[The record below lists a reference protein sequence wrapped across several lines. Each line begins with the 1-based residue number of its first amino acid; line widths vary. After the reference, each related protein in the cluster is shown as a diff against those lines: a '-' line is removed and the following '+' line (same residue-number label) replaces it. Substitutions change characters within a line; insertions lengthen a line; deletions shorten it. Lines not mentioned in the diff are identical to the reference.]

1 MVEPETTSSCAD
13 SSRAST
19 SGAPQ
24 PDSGV
29 DACATQAANRAGA
42 EDVLILP
49 LVVAA
54 LAAKRLAQAVLS
66 ILIRL
71 LDWGFVLAVYLTRF
85 PLFVVQVVGDGM
97 IAVVSGLVAW
107 LPVGEEDRR
116 KWRELI
122 AQNWARIRQTIS
134 YKAFEQAVHHAFER
148 GMEWVFRKCRRLT
161 PRGAL
166 YVIAGAALWLP
177 VSFGAATAMHAL
189 LLANAAVLPPW
200 MQLLHPFA
208 TLIAKSKLLVLPAYP
223 AAWPQAK
230 KHPLV
235 QAIAHGY
242 RDFER
247 LSFIQKMELR
257 YRQAEHTFDR
267 AVAVIKRLAASV
279 GLDHALGTLWDGLT
293 GVVTRIANALRHAM
307 HHVLR
312 RLSGAPLIG
321 PAAARYLRDLE
332 RASDRNEKASQ
343 RLRGAFARWS
353 IKFSA
358 EYYEAKEREEATKAA
373 STKMLE
379 GSAAPTG

>member
-1 MVEPETTSSCAD
+1 MVEPKTTPSCAD
-13 SSRAST
+13 ASRAPS
-19 SGAPQ
+19 SIAPRSDV
-24 PDSGV
+24 PADVS
-29 DACATQAANRAGA
+29 ATQAANRAGA

-71 LDWGFVLAVYLTRF
+71 LDWGFVFAVYLTKF
-85 PLFVVQVVGDGM
+85 PLFVVQVLGDGM
-97 IAVVSGLVAW
+97 IALVQGLLSW
-107 LPVGEEDRR
+107 LPVPEEDRR
-116 KWRELI
+116 KWRGLI

-189 LLANAAVLPPW
+189 LLAKAAVLPPW

-208 TLIAKSKLLVLPAYP
+208 TLLAKSKLLVLPAYP

-230 KHPLV
+230 KHPLI

-247 LSFIQKMELR
+247 LSLIQKMELR
-257 YRQAEHTFDR
+257 YRQAEHAFDR
-267 AVAVIKRLAASV
+267 AVETIKRLAVSV
-279 GLDHALGTLWDGLT
+279 GLDHVFGTLWVGLT
-293 GVVTRIANALRHAM
+293 GVITRIANALRHAT
-307 HHVLR
+307 HHGLR
-312 RLSGAPLIG
+312 RLSGAWLIG

-332 RASDRNEKASQ
+332 RARERNEKASEM
-343 RLRGAFARWS
+343 LRGAFARWS

-358 EYYEAKEREEATKAA
+358 EYYEAKEREEAAKAA
-373 STKMLE
+373 SAKMLG

>member
-1 MVEPETTSSCAD
+1 MVEPGTSPSRAD

-19 SGAPQ
+19 SVAPQ
-24 PDSGV
+24 PDARV
-29 DACATQAANRAGA
+29 DVSATQAANRPGA
-42 EDVLILP
+42 EDVLIIP

-54 LAAKRLAQAVLS
+54 LAAKCLAQAVLS

-71 LDWGFVLAVYLTRF
+71 LDWGFVFAVYLTRF
-85 PLFVVQVVGDGM
+85 PLFVVKVLGDGV
-97 IAVVSGLVAW
+97 IAVVSGLLAW
-107 LPVGEEDRR
+107 LPVPEENRR

-122 AQNWARIRQTIS
+122 AQNWGRIRQTIS

-189 LLANAAVLPPW
+189 LLAKAAVLPPW

-208 TLIAKSKLLVLPAYP
+208 TLLAKSKLLVLPAYP

-230 KHPLV
+230 KHPLI

-247 LSFIQKMELR
+247 LSLIQKMELR
-257 YRQAEHTFDR
+257 YRQAEHAADR
-267 AVAVIKRLAASV
+267 AVETIQRLAVSV
-279 GLDHALGTLWDGLT
+279 GLDHVFGTLWVGLT
-293 GVVTRIANALRHAM
+293 GVNTRIANALRHAM
-307 HHVLR
+307 LHGLR
-312 RLSGAPLIG
+312 RLSAARLIG

-332 RASDRNEKASQ
+332 RASERNEKASEM
-343 RLRGAFARWS
+343 LRGAFARWS

-358 EYYEAKEREEATKAA
+358 EYYEAKEREEAAKAA
-373 STKMLE
+373 SAKMLG

>member
-85 PLFVVQVVGDGM
+85 PLFVVQVMGDGM
-97 IAVVSGLVAW
+97 IAVASGLVAW
-107 LPVGEEDRR
+107 LPVPEADRR

-148 GMEWVFRKCRRLT
+148 GMEWVFRKCRTLS
-161 PRGAL
+161 PRTAL
-166 YVIAGAALWLP
+166 YVIFGAILWLP
-177 VSFGAATAMHAL
+177 ISMGLATGMHAL
-189 LLANAAVLPPW
+189 LLANATSLPPW

-208 TLIAKSKLLVLPAYP
+208 TLIAKSKLLVIPVYP

-230 KHPLV
+230 KHP
-235 QAIAHGY
+235 
-242 RDFER
+242 
-247 LSFIQKMELR
+247 FIQNMKNAYRHFTSLYVAQKMRYR
-257 YRQAEHTFDR
+257 YRQTE
-267 AVAVIKRLAASV
+267 
-279 GLDHALGTLWDGLT
+279 
-293 GVVTRIANALRHAM
+293 
-307 HHVLR
+307 
-312 RLSGAPLIG
+312 
-321 PAAARYLRDLE
+321 
-332 RASDRNEKASQ
+332 
-343 RLRGAFARWS
+343 
-353 IKFSA
+353 
-358 EYYEAKEREEATKAA
+358 
-373 STKMLE
+373 
-379 GSAAPTG
+379 